1 MLFSRLFLAR
11 RAVSQLQVSNSSIHL
26 SALHRNMD
34 LKQVVKTLES
44 LAPTSLAESW
54 DNVGLLIEPAS
65 QKNVK
70 VLLVLLMVVV
80 AWFSVGASIMSI
92 HYYCVSH
99 ELQYPGCISD
109 Q

>member
-11 RAVSQLQVSNSSIHL
+11 QAVGQLQVCNSAIHL
-26 SALHRNMD
+26 SACHRNMD
-34 LKQVVKTLES
+34 LKKVVKTLES

-54 DNVGLLIEPAS
+54 DNVGLLIEPSS

-92 HYYCVSH
+92 HYYCV
-99 ELQYPGCISD
+99 
-109 Q
+109 